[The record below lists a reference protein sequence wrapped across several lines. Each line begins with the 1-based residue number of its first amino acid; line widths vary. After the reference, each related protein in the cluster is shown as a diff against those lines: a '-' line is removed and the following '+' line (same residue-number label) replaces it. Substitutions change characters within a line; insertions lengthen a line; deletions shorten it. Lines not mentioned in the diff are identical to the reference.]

1 MPLFKV
7 IKASNKL
14 GGAKMEV
21 KEVSKDKNMIVRE
34 YLFDKND
41 IARLEDKAVAELNR
55 KRYHI
60 EGFRPGRVPKEVYK
74 LRLKEAFYEIYVAD
88 EAIKEVENELDKEEL
103 QLLLPPVIADAKF
116 SAETGKVVVELHTEP
131 EVKFEPAKL
140 KLRKAKE
147 EEVLDG
153 YVDMR
158 VNYVIEENA
167 VLEPKDGQAEEGDL
181 VKVKETVMLGEKKLR
196 DAEEREYVL
205 LKDDEREVV
214 KQLFGRKKGDVVEFE
229 KTFEK
234 GDDKI
239 VYKYI
244 LEVEEVYNRILP
256 EFTDEFVKSLAIE
269 NVETT
274 EQLKEKFRTEGKEI
288 YDRELAESYRA
299 QIMDQ
304 IPEIAEIEISE
315 KTIERA
321 VENIIDN
328 LKEGGKYESYVQN
341 YGSEEKLIE
350 ELRNY
355 YLNMI
360 KKDLVVKK
368 IAEEN
373 NIKVDAEDIKAYAER
388 VSVEWGV
395 SPDRAEAIIKSR
407 QDIRNEVVMEIVESK
422 VAKILA
428 EKAQIEEVSFKE
440 QENKQEVEEEKKSE

>member
-1 MPLFKV
+1 
-7 IKASNKL
+7 
-14 GGAKMEV
+14 MEV
-21 KEVSKDKNMIVRE
+21 KEVSKDKNMIIRE

-41 IARLEDKAVAELNR
+41 IAKLEDKAVAELNR
-55 KRYHI
+55 KNYHI

-74 LRLKEAFYEIYVAD
+74 LRLKDAFYEIYVAN
-88 EAIKEVENELDKEEL
+88 EAIKEVENGLDKEEL
-103 QLLLPPVIADAKF
+103 QLLLPPVISDAKF
-116 SAETGKVVVELHTEP
+116 SAENGKVVVELHTEP
-131 EVKFEPAKL
+131 EVKFEPTKL

-158 VNYVIEENA
+158 VKYIIEENA
-167 VLEPKDGQAEEGDL
+167 ILEPKDGQAEEGDL

-205 LKDDEREVV
+205 SKDDEREVV
-214 KQLFGRKKGDVVEFE
+214 KQLFGRKKGDVVKFE
-229 KTFEK
+229 RTFEK

-244 LEVEEVYNRILP
+244 LEVEEVYKRILP

-299 QIMDQ
+299 QIIAQ
-304 IPEIAEIEISE
+304 IPEITEIEISE

-328 LKEGGKYESYVQN
+328 LKEDGKYESYVQN

-373 NIKVDAEDIKAYAER
+373 NIKVDTEDIKTYAER

-440 QENKQEVEEEKKSE
+440 QENKQEVENEQSE

>member
-21 KEVSKDKNMIVRE
+21 KEISKDKNMIVRE

-55 KRYHI
+55 KKYHI

-116 SAETGKVVVELHTEP
+116 SAEGGKVVVELHTEP
-131 EVKFEPAKL
+131 EVKFEPTKL

-158 VNYVIEENA
+158 VKYVIEENA
-167 VLEPKDGQAEEGDL
+167 ILEPKDGQAEEGDL

-196 DAEEREYVL
+196 NAEEREYVL

-214 KQLFGRKKGDVVEFE
+214 KQLFGKKKGDVVEFE
-229 KTFEK
+229 RTFEK

-244 LEVEEVYNRILP
+244 LEVEEVYKRILP

-304 IPEIAEIEISE
+304 IPEVTEIEISE

-321 VENIIDN
+321 VENIIEN
-328 LKEGGKYESYVQN
+328 LKKDGKYESYVQN

-440 QENKQEVEEEKKSE
+440 QENKQEVEE

>member
-21 KEVSKDKNMIVRE
+21 KEISKDKNMIVRE

-55 KRYHI
+55 KKYHI

-116 SAETGKVVVELHTEP
+116 SAEGGKVVVELHTEP
-131 EVKFEPAKL
+131 EVKFEPTKL

-158 VNYVIEENA
+158 VKYVIEENA
-167 VLEPKDGQAEEGDL
+167 ILEPKDGQAEEGDL

-196 DAEEREYVL
+196 NAEEREYVL

-214 KQLFGRKKGDVVEFE
+214 KQLFGKKKGDVVEFE
-229 KTFEK
+229 RTFEK

-244 LEVEEVYNRILP
+244 LEVEEVYKRILP

-304 IPEIAEIEISE
+304 IPEVTEIEISE

-321 VENIIDN
+321 VENIIEN
-328 LKEGGKYESYVQN
+328 LKKDGKYESYVQN

-440 QENKQEVEEEKKSE
+440 QENK

>member
-1 MPLFKV
+1 MLLFKV

-21 KEVSKDKNMIVRE
+21 KEISKDKNMIVRE

-55 KRYHI
+55 KKYHI

-116 SAETGKVVVELHTEP
+116 SAEGGKVVVELHTEP
-131 EVKFEPAKL
+131 EVKFEPTKL

-158 VNYVIEENA
+158 VKYVIEENA
-167 VLEPKDGQAEEGDL
+167 ILEPKDGQAEEGDL

-196 DAEEREYVL
+196 NAEEREYVL

-214 KQLFGRKKGDVVEFE
+214 KQLFGKKKGDVVEFE
-229 KTFEK
+229 RTFEK

-244 LEVEEVYNRILP
+244 LEVEEVYKRILP

-304 IPEIAEIEISE
+304 IPEVTEIEISE

-321 VENIIDN
+321 VENIIEN
-328 LKEGGKYESYVQN
+328 LKKDGKYESYVQN

-440 QENKQEVEEEKKSE
+440 QENKQEVEE

>member
-1 MPLFKV
+1 
-7 IKASNKL
+7 
-14 GGAKMEV
+14 MEV
-21 KEVSKDKNMIVRE
+21 KEVSKDKNMIIRE

-41 IARLEDKAVAELNR
+41 IAKLEDKAVAELNR
-55 KRYHI
+55 KNYHI

-74 LRLKEAFYEIYVAD
+74 LRLKDAFYEIYVAN
-88 EAIKEVENELDKEEL
+88 EAIKEVENGLDKEEL
-103 QLLLPPVIADAKF
+103 QLLLPPVISDAKF
-116 SAETGKVVVELHTEP
+116 SAENGKVVVELHTEP
-131 EVKFEPAKL
+131 EVKFEPTKL

-158 VNYVIEENA
+158 VKYIIEENA
-167 VLEPKDGQAEEGDL
+167 ILEPKDGQAEEGDL

-205 LKDDEREVV
+205 SKDDEREVV

-229 KTFEK
+229 RTFEK

-244 LEVEEVYNRILP
+244 LEVEEVYKRILP

-299 QIMDQ
+299 QIIAQ
-304 IPEIAEIEISE
+304 IPEITEIEISE

-328 LKEGGKYESYVQN
+328 LKEDGKYESYVQN

-373 NIKVDAEDIKAYAER
+373 NIKVDTEDIKTYAER

-440 QENKQEVEEEKKSE
+440 QENK

>member
-1 MPLFKV
+1 
-7 IKASNKL
+7 
-14 GGAKMEV
+14 MEV
-21 KEVSKDKNMIVRE
+21 KEVSKDKNMIIRE

-41 IARLEDKAVAELNR
+41 IAKLEDKAVAELNR
-55 KRYHI
+55 KNYHI

-74 LRLKEAFYEIYVAD
+74 LRLKDAFYEIYVAN
-88 EAIKEVENELDKEEL
+88 EAIKEIENRLDKEEL

-116 SAETGKVVVELHTEP
+116 SAENGKVVVELHTEP
-131 EVKFEPAKL
+131 EVKFEPTKL

-158 VNYVIEENA
+158 VKYIIEENA
-167 VLEPKDGQAEEGDL
+167 ILEPKDGQAEEGDL

-205 LKDDEREVV
+205 SKDDEREVV

-229 KTFEK
+229 RTFEK

-244 LEVEEVYNRILP
+244 LEVEEVYKRILP

-299 QIMDQ
+299 QIIAQ
-304 IPEIAEIEISE
+304 IPEITEIEISE

-328 LKEGGKYESYVQN
+328 LKEDGKYESYVQN

-373 NIKVDAEDIKAYAER
+373 NIKVDTEDIKTYAER

-407 QDIRNEVVMEIVESK
+407 QDVRNEVVMEIVESK

-440 QENKQEVEEEKKSE
+440 QENKQEVENEQSE

>member
-1 MPLFKV
+1 
-7 IKASNKL
+7 
-14 GGAKMEV
+14 MEV
-21 KEVSKDKNMIVRE
+21 KEISKDKNMIVRE

-55 KRYHI
+55 KKYHI

-116 SAETGKVVVELHTEP
+116 SAEGGKVVVELHTEP
-131 EVKFEPAKL
+131 EVKFEPTKL

-158 VNYVIEENA
+158 VKYVIEENA
-167 VLEPKDGQAEEGDL
+167 ILEPKDGQAEEGDL

-196 DAEEREYVL
+196 NAEEREYVL

-214 KQLFGRKKGDVVEFE
+214 KQLFGKKKGDVVEFE
-229 KTFEK
+229 RTFEK

-244 LEVEEVYNRILP
+244 LEVEEVYKRILP

-304 IPEIAEIEISE
+304 IPEVTEIEISE

-321 VENIIDN
+321 VENIIEN
-328 LKEGGKYESYVQN
+328 LKKDGKYESYVQN

-440 QENKQEVEEEKKSE
+440 QENK